1 MAATTNERDSHELAN
16 ELASKLTQLTGF
28 PFEEGYTTWSKT
40 IVVKGF
46 EYEGGP
52 DIAYIKF
59 NGSTWQDVWCSLAST
74 LNTIDAIRYINTYFK
89 NEE

>member
-1 MAATTNERDSHELAN
+1 MAATMNERDSHALAGELA
-16 ELASKLTQLTGF
+16 EKLTQLTGF

-46 EYEGGP
+46 EYEKGP
-52 DIAYIKF
+52 DIARIEF
-59 NGSTWQDVWCSLAST
+59 NGSTWHDVWRSLAST
-74 LNTIDAIRYINTYFK
+74 LSTIDAIRYINTYFK